1 MVDELCLYLE
11 LLFFLAGT
19 LLYGFLARTLWRRG
33 DVLAGNW
40 PLRALLVSLLV
51 WYGGTLADHLLD
63 LLVGVTESWAH
74 WAVVLDLVRAYA
86 WLLSFP
92 LLGHTL
98 ERILAELDPGHGR
111 SFWRFL
117 PWLTYPTLLLFLT
130 PSQSFI
136 AADDGLLATATRQV
150 FPRVVLHG
158 AWSLVVAGVVLGR
171 LRHHLVDL
179 RLRRFLA
186 LLAWVLLALFFFLV
200 VGGLMD
206 PWSDEATT
214 GERVLRT
221 LLLGGLLL
229 PGGLFAFYVQRY
241 NLLRLSLSHRT
252 LRHFVSVVV
261 LVSLVMAAG
270 PTVGLGDATVF
281 RRVVAWGLLLALFG
295 GSVYSTVI
303 DALLRRYPAL
313 RRPLGRALAP
323 QEIDALMDIVQ
334 QSDLEE
340 PEARERTAQAVGVWL
355 ACRAEFL
362 PAAKE
367 APGTAPLW
375 RYFEQQPGPWV
386 HRLDPP
392 SPGLAE
398 CLARQHLHAAF
409 ALRVGNDLEGVLGL
423 GSSATGGGYAD
434 GELEAV
440 RLVVRQLAATLAQRR
455 LLTAR
460 LAEARRVEEQE
471 RLGMLG
477 LISASLA
484 HEIKNPLSSMKAL
497 AQALREDLAQ
507 SDPDGEG
514 VEDLNLIVEQ
524 IDRLHR
530 TAQEILGLARPR
542 PGERADLAE
551 LIRSALYILAA
562 EARKKA
568 VTLEDAGIESVGPV
582 SGSVAAWQTV
592 VMNLMLNAIE
602 QTPAGGA
609 ARVALRPLDDGRF
622 RFETENPGEPLDE
635 TRRRRIFEP
644 FVTDA
649 AAEGGTG
656 LGLALVARRL
666 AELGGTVRVDC
677 PPGRVRFQVEA
688 RCEGRDE
695 GVDDRH
701 GDNEP

>member
-33 DVLAGNW
+33 DVLKGNW

-51 WYGGTLADHLLD
+51 WYGGTLIDHLVDFLA
-63 LLVGVTESWAH
+63 GVQSPWVR
-74 WAVVLDLVRAYA
+74 WAVGLDLVRAYA

-98 ERILAELDPGHGR
+98 ERILGGLDPEHGR
-111 SFWRFL
+111 SAWRFV
-117 PWLTYPTLLLFLT
+117 PWLGYGSLLLFLT
-130 PSQSFI
+130 PSLGFI
-136 AADDGLLATATRQV
+136 AAEDGLLAVATRQV

-158 AWSLVVAGVVLGR
+158 AWSLAIAGLLLVR

-179 RLRRFLA
+179 RLRRFLVA
-186 LLAWVLLALFFFLV
+186 LAWVLLILFLFLV

-206 PWSDEATT
+206 PWSDDATT
-214 GERVLRT
+214 GERLLRT

-252 LRHFVSVVV
+252 LRHFVSVIV

-270 PTVGLGDATVF
+270 PAVGLGDKVVF

-295 GSVYSTVI
+295 GSVYSIAV
-303 DALLRRYPAL
+303 DALLRRFPAL
-313 RRPLGRALAP
+313 RRPFGRTLAP
-323 QEIDALMDIVQ
+323 QELDALMDIVQ
-334 QSDLEE
+334 HSDLEE
-340 PEARERTAQAVGVWL
+340 PAARRRIASAVGDWL

-362 PAAKE
+362 PSAEE

-375 RYFEQQPGPWV
+375 RWFETEGAPWL

-392 SPGLAE
+392 TPALAE
-398 CLARQHLHAAF
+398 CLAGQRLHAAF
-409 ALRVGNDLEGVLGL
+409 ALRVGDELEGVLGL

-440 RLVVRQLAATLAQRR
+440 RLVIRQLAATLVQRR
-455 LLTAR
+455 LMSTR
-460 LAEARRVEEQE
+460 LAEARRFEEQE

-497 AQALREDLAQ
+497 AQALREDLAEH
-507 SDPDGEG
+507 DPEGEG
-514 VEDLNLIVEQ
+514 VEDLDLIVEQ

-530 TAQEILGLARPR
+530 TAREILGIARPR

-551 LIRSALYILAA
+551 LVRSAVYILAA
-562 EARKKA
+562 EARKRG
-568 VTLEDAGIESVGPV
+568 VSLEDAGIESVGSV
-582 SGSVAAWQTV
+582 AGSVAAWQTV

-602 QTPAGGA
+602 HTPAGGT
-609 ARVALRPLDDGRF
+609 ARVRLEPLDGGRDGGRF
-622 RFETENPGEPLDE
+622 RFETENPGEPLDDA
-635 TRRRRIFEP
+635 TKHRIFEP
-644 FVTDA
+644 FVTDDR
-649 AAEGGTG
+649 EGGGIG
-656 LGLALVARRL
+656 LGLALVVRRL
-666 AELGGTVRVDC
+666 AELGGSVRVDC
-677 PPGRVRFQVEA
+677 PPGLVCFRV
-688 RCEGRDE
+688 EGAIETSEDDE
-695 GVDDRH
+695 S
-701 GDNEP
+701 